1 MHQNIEA
8 HALVGRNVKYLIIF
22 DSKFRWAM
30 DPTSYILIWKEKVAK
45 LNEGNM
51 VLVYIRLEHY
61 GYGYVIF
68 LYLPLDQINASIA
81 SIFFIL
87 WLIYMWDLIIFL
99 LLSHPHIHLREKKL
113 KVRNSIFDNWVVS
126 TINMLANE

>member
-1 MHQNIEA
+1 MHENIEA

-22 DSKFRWAM
+22 DSKFWWAM

-51 VLVYIRLEHY
+51 VLIYIRLEHY

-68 LYLPLDQINASIA
+68 LYLPLDQINASIV
-81 SIFFIL
+81 SIF
-87 WLIYMWDLIIFL
+87 YPMT
-99 LLSHPHIHLREKKL
+99 HIHVRPYNLPSAFSPTYTFEREKL

-126 TINMLANE
+126 TINMLADE